1 MLHLSYKISC
11 DIIMLLI
18 YIEMQ
23 TFMYLL
29 NIQSFM
35 YRYAIICKKNSMLNV
50 TNVANIKA
58 SDNIKMSINVV
69 LLILL

>member
-35 YRYAIICKKNSMLNV
+35 YRYAIICKKI
-50 TNVANIKA
+50 AC
-58 SDNIKMSINVV
+58 
-69 LLILL
+69 